1 MQSGLGAT
9 GKPVAERET
18 SILRQGGGG
27 GGRGREPG
35 WRGGRGPAIL
45 RALTSGLQIGLLY
58 VLGIKSQL
66 AVNSLY

>member
-27 GGRGREPG
+27 GGEPG